1 MKLKYGL
8 AVLGAGYLLDFAG
21 SWMRLVHWPNHFEV
35 LLVATVL
42 KMAGVILLILRVM
55 QHPKLRDF

>member
-42 KMAGVILLILRVM
+42 KMEGVILLILRVM